1 MHSDELLNFGFAS
14 QTVYPPEKQY
24 NFLTDEAFGSFL
36 HLHYPEVEDV
46 LDSVSAGK
54 MELKHFDGGIAAIG
68 VFPSLTLFLN
78 FNKITAMRE
87 KCGLLD
93 IADFY
98 ETLACILLHEKSHY
112 SLHHFRIPFPA
123 YDNYLMNIAQDMV
136 IDSRIHRKNPQWR
149 NWRELITQINRRIDE
164 TNSLFPKISTDPRD
178 RYYILNLSDLDIYC
192 YLVSLKIQNPQT
204 PPSFDEHNWA
214 GSPDS
219 SGNNQGN
226 SQGNKTGDKPRN
238 NQGNNQGNQP
248 GDQQGNQNGDEPN
261 VPPPPADPNGPQ
273 DSDGNGQG
281 QNSSGNQNEQS
292 AQNSPDAQANKAD
305 KKDPSDSS
313 QGNNSAQGDKAPNEG
328 DNSVQANK
336 TQNEG
341 HNSPADSSGAD
352 KADKKDKADND
363 SEKELP
369 QGFDDLMDEWCAKSR
384 ARLSQNDERFV
395 PENALIMDKMM
406 HVIASGKEHNLFNLL
421 QKFIKKIS
429 YKQTRYTWKKI
440 SKKQP
445 YSKPGVMYKKT
456 PGEVLLMIDTSG
468 SMHDFINEHIAEMA
482 QAIYAAFARMSRVY
496 GVPSRMYKADV
507 DNRVLNFKK
516 IEKVEELKEI
526 DLAGGGGNDFE
537 HIFNKLVL
545 HWKEHTHSS
554 QKFPDFILVLTDFGD
569 DWHFL
574 DRPEYKEIAEKI
586 IWLSTDPYYPLRPSK
601 GYIINVL
608 SDDWSVSIR

>member
-24 NFLTDEAFGSFL
+24 SFLTDEAFGSFL

-46 LDSVSAGK
+46 LDSVRAGK
-54 MELKHFDGGIAAIG
+54 MKLKHFDRGIAAIS
-68 VFPSLTLFLN
+68 VFPSLTLWLN

-87 KCGLLD
+87 KCGLLEV
-93 IADFY
+93 ADFY
-98 ETLACILLHEKSHY
+98 ETLACLLLHEKSHY
-112 SLHHFRIPFPA
+112 SLQHFRIPFPA
-123 YDNYLMNIAQDMV
+123 FDNNLMNIAQDMV
-136 IDSRIHRKNPQWR
+136 IDSRIHRKNSQWR
-149 NWRELITQINRRIDE
+149 NWQELITQINRRIDE
-164 TNSLFPKISTDPRD
+164 TNAVFPKISTDPKD

-204 PPSFDEHNWA
+204 PPRFDEHNWA

-226 SQGNKTGDKPRN
+226 KPGDKPGN

-248 GDQQGNQNGDEPN
+248 GEQQGNQKGEGPN
-261 VPPPPADPNGPQ
+261 VTPLPAGPNGPQ
-273 DSDGNGQG
+273 NSDGNGQG
-281 QNSSGNQNEQS
+281 QNSSDNQNEQS
-292 AQNSPDAQANKAD
+292 AQNSPDAQADKTD
-305 KKDPSDSS
+305 KKDPSDS
-313 QGNNSAQGDKAPNEG
+313 AQGDKTQNEG
-328 DNSVQANK
+328 DNSAQANK
-336 TQNEG
+336 PQ
-341 HNSPADSSGAD
+341 NSPDNQDGQSGKNLPDDSSGMDMAD
-352 KADKKDKADND
+352 KNDTADND
-363 SEKELP
+363 GEKELP
-369 QGFDDLMDEWCAKSR
+369 KGFDDLMDEWCAKSR

-406 HVIASGKEHNLFNLL
+406 HVIACGKEHNLFNLL

-445 YSKPGVMYKKT
+445 YNKPGIMYKKT

-468 SMHDFINEHIAEMA
+468 SMHEFINKHIAEMV
-482 QAIYAAFARMSRVY
+482 QAIYAAFVRLSRVY

-507 DNRVLNFKK
+507 DDRVLNFKR

-537 HIFNKLVL
+537 HIFDKLVL
-545 HWKEHTHSS
+545 HWKEQTRSS

-574 DRPEYKEIAEKI
+574 DRPEYKEVAEKI
-586 IWLSTDPYYPLRPSK
+586 IWLSTDPYYLLRPSK